1 MRPTGDEKRY
11 GAALLL
17 AGALFFACLFI
28 GTRPLATPQKTFP
41 SSFEAAAFST
51 GGPAASGSAG
61 ALNTPFPGFPIDIN
75 TATREELMML
85 PGIGPKTA
93 ARILDKRDE
102 IGRFGSM
109 DELLTIKR
117 MRRAGVDKLRSLAS
131 VR

>member
-1 MRPTGDEKRY
+1 TGDEKRY

-17 AGALFFACLFI
+17 TGALFFVCLFI
-28 GTRPLATPQKTFP
+28 GLRPPITPQKTFP

-51 GGPAASGSAG
+51 GG

-75 TATREELMML
+75 TATREDLMML

-109 DELLTIKR
+109 DDLLTIKR
-117 MRRAGVDKLRSLAS
+117 MRRAGVDKLKSLAS